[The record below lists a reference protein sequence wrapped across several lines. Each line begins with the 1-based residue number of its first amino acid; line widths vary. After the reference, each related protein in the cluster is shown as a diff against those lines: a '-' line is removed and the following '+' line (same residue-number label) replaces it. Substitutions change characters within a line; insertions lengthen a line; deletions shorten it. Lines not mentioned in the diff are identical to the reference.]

1 METTDSGSNIPLNI
15 KSLIHCMNRKY
26 MFLVDMFTSLGRR
39 KWEWEEN
46 KEGGNLNEQF
56 KINKAKTSWN
66 YLVLCFFFLSMVFKF
81 QWFRVPNVSI
91 ESLTTI
97 NVVDG
102 KVQDKIPMKRVF
114 NIEKNN
120 IIKYPWFKLKIG
132 IMTLLLKK
140 RQTLKT
146 H

>member
-1 METTDSGSNIPLNI
+1 MI
-15 KSLIHCMNRKY
+15 
-26 MFLVDMFTSLGRR
+26 
-39 KWEWEEN
+39 
-46 KEGGNLNEQF
+46 
-56 KINKAKTSWN
+56 
-66 YLVLCFFFLSMVFKF
+66 FKF

-91 ESLTTI
+91 ENLTTM

-132 IMTLLLKK
+132 IMNTVIGKEAD
-140 RQTLKT
+140 T
-146 H
+146 